1 MDYEFRTAVNVKKF
15 PFNIGYNSPVLFLGS
30 CFTENVGGKMQKL
43 KFPALV
49 NPFGVIYNP
58 ISVGMVLKRIIAG
71 NTFEENELDFHNN
84 LWFSFMHHTTF
95 SSENKDECLQKI
107 NSNLQESVKF
117 CNKTEILA
125 VTFGTA
131 RVYIHK
137 GMKNPVANC
146 HKIPAKEFDHK
157 LLTVNEIV
165 DYWTEILE
173 KVFASKPNLKIL
185 FTVSP
190 IRHWKD
196 GPEGNQVS
204 KSTLILA
211 VHKLAEHFP
220 ENVFY
225 FPAYEIMMDELR
237 DYRFYKDDMLHPSD
251 LAISYIWE
259 KFKGALISPED
270 QKLTKEIEKIV
281 LNSEHKPIKINTKE
295 HQKFVENTLLQIE
308 RILKTN
314 PSLNFSN
321 EIELLQQSIS

>member
-1 MDYEFRTAVNVKKF
+1 MDYEFRTIVNVKKL

-30 CFTENVGGKMQKL
+30 CFTENVGSKMLKL

-58 ISVGMVLKRIIAG
+58 ISVGMVLKSIITG
-71 NTFEENELDFHNN
+71 NSFRENELEFHNN

-95 SSENKDECLQKI
+95 SSEKKEDCLQKI
-107 NSNLQESVKF
+107 NSNLQESNKF
-117 CNKTEILA
+117 WEKTEILA
-125 VTFGTA
+125 ITFGTA

-137 GMKNPVANC
+137 GMENPVANC

-157 LLTVNEIV
+157 LLTINEIV
-165 DYWTEILE
+165 DYWSEILE
-173 KVFASKPNLKIL
+173 EIFVSKPNLKAL

-196 GPEGNQVS
+196 GAEGNQVS

-211 VHKLAEHFP
+211 VHKLAELFP
-220 ENVFY
+220 ENIFY

-251 LAISYIWE
+251 LAINYIWG
-259 KFKGALISPED
+259 KFKEVLIDSAD
-270 QKLTKEIEKIV
+270 QKLSKEIEKIV
-281 LNSEHKPIKINTKE
+281 LNAEHKPIKVNTKE
-295 HQKFVENTLLQIE
+295 HRLFVDNTLQQIS
-308 RILKTN
+308 RIQKTN
-314 PSLNFSN
+314 PELNFSA
-321 EIELLQQSIS
+321 EIKLLQQSIS